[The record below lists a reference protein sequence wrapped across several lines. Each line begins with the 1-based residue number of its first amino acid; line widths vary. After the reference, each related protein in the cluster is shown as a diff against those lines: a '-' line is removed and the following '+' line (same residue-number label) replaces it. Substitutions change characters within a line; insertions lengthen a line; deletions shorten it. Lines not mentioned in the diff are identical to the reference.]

1 MKGTHPRIT
10 ILGSN
15 TGRNVGDAAILA
27 SVLDGLTQELPDAEF
42 YVPTHK
48 PEFVDKHYGDK
59 YNVKGVSIQPWT
71 GSIRFFG
78 LTTYSCLL
86 KSDIA
91 LICDGIIFGR
101 KLFNPFFNW
110 LITLTFVI
118 PWAKIV
124 GCKVVCFS
132 CGIGPFK
139 SALSRTLARFVIN
152 NCDLVIMREND
163 SKQLAEEIGVTQP
176 IHVTGDAAF
185 INKVSDDARAQEI
198 AKTEGIDLNQPLLG
212 ININSYTDS
221 WVADDDKTQAKRP
234 FVEIIAEG
242 VAKARTQ
249 LGNEFTPLVFS
260 THPMDNGIA
269 YDLAKRLDA
278 KVVPNSKYLSHDM
291 MAVMRRCQLFLGM
304 RFHSVVLATAVEVP
318 AIGLVYMPKV
328 RGFMRQVDCEKYSIE
343 LGGLTPQTI
352 TEKIVEGWK
361 ERSEL
366 RRKQKVVVDELKRG
380 ARNASVIVRER
391 YFPEYSSGVKSA
403 VGEFAGA

>member
-48 PEFVDKHYGDK
+48 TDFVDTNYGK
-59 YNVKGVSIQPWT
+59 TYNVKGVSIQPWT

-118 PWAKIV
+118 PWAKLV

-139 SALSRTLARFVIN
+139 SGISRALARFVIN

-185 INKVSDDARAQEI
+185 INKVSDDSRAEEI
-198 AKTEGIDLNQPLLG
+198 AEREGIDLSKPLLG

-221 WVADDDKTQAKRP
+221 WLSADDKGQAKKP
-234 FVEIIAEG
+234 FVDIISDG
-242 VAKARTQ
+242 VIAARER
-249 LGNEFTPLVFS
+249 LGGAFTPLVFS

-269 YDLAKRLDA
+269 YDLAKRLSA

-291 MAVMRRCQLFLGM
+291 MSVMRRCQLFLGM

-328 RGFMRQVDCEKYSIE
+328 RGFMRQVDCEKYAIE
-343 LGGLTPQTI
+343 LGGLKSETI
-352 TEKIVEGWK
+352 CEKIVEGWN
-361 ERSEL
+361 EREEL
-366 RRKQKVVVDELKRG
+366 RRKQKLVVDELKRG
-380 ARNASVIVRER
+380 ARNASVIVRDR
-391 YFPEYSSGVKSA
+391 YFPEYSHGAKVTSSAA
-403 VGEFAGA
+403 VGA

>member
-10 ILGSN
+10 LLGSN

-27 SVLDGLTQELPDAEF
+27 SILEGLSQELPDAEF

-86 KSDIA
+86 RSDIA

-110 LITLTFVI
+110 LITLTCII
-118 PWAKIV
+118 PWAKMV

-132 CGIGPFK
+132 TGIGPFDTPI
-139 SALSRTLARFVIN
+139 SRKLARFVVN

-163 SKQLAEEIGVTQP
+163 SKKLAEEIGVTQP

-185 INKVSDDARAQEI
+185 INKVSDDNRAQEI
-198 AKTEGIDLNQPLLG
+198 AREEGIDLSQPLLG

-221 WVADDDKTQAKRP
+221 WLAEDGKTQARKP
-234 FVEIIAEG
+234 FVEIIADG
-242 VAKARTQ
+242 VAQAREK
-249 LGNEFTPLVFS
+249 LGNAFTPVVFS

-269 YDLAKRLDA
+269 YDLAKRINA
-278 KVVPNSKYLSHDM
+278 KVIPNSKYLSHDM

-328 RGFMRQVDCEKYSIE
+328 RGFMRQVDCEKYAIE
-343 LGGLTPQTI
+343 LGGLTSETVA
-352 TEKIVEGWK
+352 EKLVDGWN
-361 ERSEL
+361 ERETL
-366 RRKQKVVVDELKRG
+366 RLKQKQVVDELKRG
-380 ARNASVIVRER
+380 ARHASVIVRER
-391 YFPEYSSGVKSA
+391 YFPEYAIGSRTAESVA
-403 VGEFAGA
+403 V